1 MTTITASIPLYI
13 EGDVKVGEREAEI
26 AKFMKWFD
34 SLPPVH
40 EGHAFTAQDKW
51 ERDYCPGCGLYR
63 NPL

>member
-1 MTTITASIPLYI
+1 MTTIHSTIPMF
-13 EGDVKVGEREAEI
+13 EGDEREAKI
-26 AKFMKWFD
+26 DKFMKWFD
-34 SLPPVH
+34 TLPPVH